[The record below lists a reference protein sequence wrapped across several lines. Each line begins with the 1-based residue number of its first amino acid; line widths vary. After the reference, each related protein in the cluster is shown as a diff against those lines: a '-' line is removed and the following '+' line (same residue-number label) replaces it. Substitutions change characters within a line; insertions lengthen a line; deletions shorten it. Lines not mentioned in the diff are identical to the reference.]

1 MRAASLIAV
10 VIAATHTLS
19 ANAQIVVAHFMAQ
32 NAFSYSQSDWTND
45 INTAKATGI
54 DGFGADF
61 LASEAILMTRTI
73 ALNIALADYEVDRV
87 ATAFVGEF

>member
-1 MRAASLIAV
+1 MHAASLIAV

-61 LASEAILMTRTI
+61 LASEAILIDPNNSVKYCTGGLRGGSRG
-73 ALNIALADYEVDRV
+73 NC
-87 ATAFVGEF
+87 FCW

>member
-1 MRAASLIAV
+1 MHAASLIAV

-61 LASEAILMTRTI
+61 LASGAILIDPNNSVEYCTGGLRGGSGG
-73 ALNIALADYEVDRV
+73 NC
-87 ATAFVGEF
+87 FCW